1 MVLGGDLMAN
11 IKLKGFEDYE
21 RIIWNLEQNTEDI
34 VASSIYEGAKV
45 VADAVKIQING
56 IRSDGPSEYEKRR
69 RLIQIRGLKESMG
82 ISSMRNDNGFINVK
96 IGFDGYNELGQPNVM
111 IARVFES
118 GTSFSSKQ
126 PFFKRAINQSRKTCE
141 TKMKLEIDKQIKAI
155 TEGEKK

>member
-1 MVLGGDLMAN
+1 MA
-11 IKLKGFEDYE
+11 KVELKGFDDYE
-21 RIIWNLEQNTEDI
+21 TLIRHLEQSTEDI
-34 VASSIYEGAKV
+34 VSSGVYEGAKV

-56 IRSDGPSEYEKRR
+56 IRSSGPSEYETRR

-96 IGFDGYNELGQPNVM
+96 IGFDGYNELDQPNVM

-126 PFFKRAINQSRKTCE
+126 PFFKRAVNQSRKACE

>member
-1 MVLGGDLMAN
+1 MAN

-126 PFFKRAINQSRKTCE
+126 PFFKRAINQSRETCE

>member
-1 MVLGGDLMAN
+1 MA
-11 IKLKGFEDYE
+11 KVELKGFDDYE
-21 RIIWNLEQNTEDI
+21 TLIRHLEQSTEDI
-34 VASSIYEGAKV
+34 VSSGVYEGAKV
-45 VADAVKIQING
+45 VADAVRTQMNG
-56 IRSDGPSEYEKRR
+56 IRSDGPSEYETRR

-82 ISSMRNDNGFINVK
+82 ISPMRNDNGFINVK

-126 PFFKRAINQSRKTCE
+126 PFFKRAINQSRKACE

>member
-1 MVLGGDLMAN
+1 MAN
-11 IKLKGFEDYE
+11 IKLKGFDDYE
-21 RIIWNLEQNTEDI
+21 TLIRHLEQSTEDI

>member
-1 MVLGGDLMAN
+1 MAN

-82 ISSMRNDNGFINVK
+82 ISPMRNDNGFINVK
-96 IGFDGYNELGQPNVM
+96 IGFDGYNELGQPNAM

-126 PFFKRAINQSRKTCE
+126 PFFKRAINQSRKACE

>member
-1 MVLGGDLMAN
+1 MAN

-21 RIIWNLEQNTEDI
+21 RIIQNLEQNTEDI

-82 ISSMRNDNGFINVK
+82 ISPMRNDNGFINVK
-96 IGFDGYNELGQPNVM
+96 IGFDGYNELGQPNAM

-126 PFFKRAINQSRKTCE
+126 PFFKRAINQSRKACE

>member
-1 MVLGGDLMAN
+1 MAN

>member
-1 MVLGGDLMAN
+1 MAN
-11 IKLKGFEDYE
+11 IKLEGFEDYE

-34 VASSIYEGAKV
+34 VASSIYEGAKF

-56 IRSDGPSEYEKRR
+56 IRSSGPSEYETKR

-82 ISSMRNDNGFINVK
+82 ISPMRNDNGFINVK
-96 IGFDGYNELGQPNVM
+96 IGFDGYNELGQLNVM

-126 PFFKRAINQSRKTCE
+126 PFFKRAINQSRKACE

>member
-1 MVLGGDLMAN
+1 MAK
-11 IKLKGFEDYE
+11 IELKGFEDYGTMI
-21 RIIWNLEQNTEDI
+21 RNLEQNTEDI
-34 VASSIYEGAKV
+34 VKSGIYEGAKV

-56 IRSDGPSEYEKRR
+56 IRSSGPSEYETKR
-69 RLIQIRGLKESMG
+69 RLIQIRGLEESMG
-82 ISSMRNDNGFINVK
+82 ISPMRNDNGFINVK

-126 PFFKRAINQSRKTCE
+126 PFFKRAINQSTKVCE